1 MSAVPPVEMMST
13 PCRSSSRA
21 KAAMPVLSETEI
33 SARRI
38 FMARWWVEALKR
50 QSKKINQSTI
60 VILSE
65 EKNLW
70 SNSFPGFEMAIRDVS
85 LRST

>member
-1 MSAVPPVEMMST
+1 
-13 PCRSSSRA
+13 
-21 KAAMPVLSETEI
+21 
-33 SARRI
+33 
-38 FMARWWVEALKR
+38 MARWWVEALKR